1 MPNLP
6 SSRRSDFVTLLAKR
20 PPHVR
25 RVTHRT
31 REQTGLSSQIF
42 AKQSALYHRGRSALY
57 QRIVRQDSVRNGI
70 VKEFQRLYY
79 NTRSRTW
86 LNTNWLGV
94 PIIKCP
100 FDLWIYQEM
109 LFELRPDLV
118 VECGTSK
125 GGSAYFLSSMCE
137 LVGHGHVITIDLYPK
152 PNRPQHERLTY
163 VSGSST
169 DPRIIEEVTR
179 RIRDADG
186 EGASVLVILDSDHS
200 REHVLDELRLPTCDA
215 GELRNRRGH
224 TAKRP
229 SRLAGFRPWTDGSR
243 RYLSLRERRV
253 RGRHVKGKVLPD
265 LESEGISQAGQGQC
279 RRHEP
284 WVGSPP
290 RPMAACA
297 NAYSGP
303 KPQRAACV
311 NAAELRE
318 RVTQPPDSLGP
329 RTLR

>member
-163 VSGSST
+163 LSGSST

-200 REHVLDELRLPTCDA
+200 REHVLDELRLYSPLVTPGSYVIVEDTQLNGHPVWPDFGPGPMEAVDIFLSENDDFVIDA
-215 GELRNRRGH
+215 SREKFYLTWNPRGYL
-224 TAKRP
+224 KR
-229 SRLAGFRPWTDGSR
+229 
-243 RYLSLRERRV
+243 
-253 RGRHVKGKVLPD
+253 VKAP
-265 LESEGISQAGQGQC
+265 
-279 RRHEP
+279 
-284 WVGSPP
+284 
-290 RPMAACA
+290 
-297 NAYSGP
+297 
-303 KPQRAACV
+303 
-311 NAAELRE
+311 
-318 RVTQPPDSLGP
+318 
-329 RTLR
+329 